1 MRQDPPDEVMLK
13 DAVFGVTQMA
23 LSGMPTDSMMNA
35 YAFFFLLYPRPWFL
49 LPRQDALSHTLRK
62 HVPLDSSALPIP
74 RTHRPRLFLR

>member
-35 YAFFFLLYPRPWFL
+35 YIFFLPYPLPWFL
-49 LPRQDALSHTLRK
+49 LP
-62 HVPLDSSALPIP
+62 
-74 RTHRPRLFLR
+74 